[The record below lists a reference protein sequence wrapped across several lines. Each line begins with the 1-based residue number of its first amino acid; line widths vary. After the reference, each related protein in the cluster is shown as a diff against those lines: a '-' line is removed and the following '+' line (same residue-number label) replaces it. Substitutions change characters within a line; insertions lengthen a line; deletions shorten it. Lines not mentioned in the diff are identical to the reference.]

1 MADFGELLAA
11 LAEGREDAFAELI
24 RSFGPAL
31 LKTARTLTGNQVE
44 AEDAVQD
51 VLVSLVRS
59 RQQLLQVRSLPA
71 YLFTS
76 LRRSVARH
84 RESRERETSL
94 RKEWFERSE
103 TASADSRGNERL
115 DAMRSAIAKLP
126 MADRELLALK
136 LDGDLS
142 FREIAEVL
150 GINQNTAASRYRYAL
165 DRLRQEWKEPPS

>member
-11 LAEGREDAFAELI
+11 LAEGREEAFAELI
-24 RSFGPAL
+24 QSFGPAL
-31 LKTARTLTGNQVE
+31 LKTARTLTGQQAE

-59 RQQLLQVRSLPA
+59 RHQLRQVTSLPA

-76 LRRSVARH
+76 LRRSVARR
-84 RESRERETSL
+84 REARERETAS
-94 RKEWFERSE
+94 RKEWLERIQTRSDGPV
-103 TASADSRGNERL
+103 AHERL
-115 DAMRSAIAKLP
+115 DALRIAIAQLP
-126 MADRELLALK
+126 LPEREVLALK

-165 DRLRQEWKEPPS
+165 DRLRQEWKEPLS